1 MAFYNF
7 LPTLSTA
14 ARPAARQIPKY
25 TLTKFH
31 KQGKEKT
38 HMSKKRTISKRK
50 NKNRQDRRAQKSPEQ
65 ESLQTLPRDITAFLF
80 RQKAPFSLNDIHQ
93 RLGDAE
99 HSKNTIRDALEQ
111 LIRKG
116 DIVTAGKKH
125 YAINDKGTVF
135 SGKIEKNPRGF
146 GFVTDLQPRQ
156 AADFKK
162 DPFLTIKRIGTA
174 NHGDTVLI
182 RIKRV
187 RSDGRPEAEL
197 IAILERFS
205 EHLTGF
211 FQSGKPP
218 LVHPEDPR
226 YPTSIRIVE
235 SVDQDIPDGHV
246 VIVEVLPDP
255 SKQGYVRG
263 KILEVLGS
271 AETIDVQM
279 RMVIEKHNLP
289 HGFPDNV
296 TQETANLSF
305 DERDYSNRE
314 DLRHIPHITI
324 DGATAKDFDD
334 AIAVEKRSNGFRLYV
349 SIADVSHF
357 VTPGSALDKEAY
369 LRGTSIYFPDRVI
382 PMLPEKLSNYLCS
395 LVPDEDRLTFSA
407 ILDFSATGKLK
418 KKNFCK
424 SVIRS
429 RQRFTYTTVKEIIV
443 DEAAEQRSA
452 HGKLL
457 QLLDDAKQL
466 AEHLHARRM
475 QRGSIGFNIPEP
487 QITLD
492 EEGKIQSIA
501 RKKRNFAHQMIE
513 EFMLAANEAVAATFS
528 AKHRNF
534 IYRIHEKPAEEK
546 VDEFSNF
553 AKTLTIELPRLDNS
567 PMWFAK
573 VLENVRNTPAEYVV
587 NNLLL
592 RTMQQARYSPE
603 NVGHFG
609 LAATD
614 YTHFT
619 SPIRRYPDLLVHRF
633 LQNMLTNQEKNT
645 LPPFDTLAQQS
656 NHLSKRERTAIT
668 AERDM
673 ADRLKIFFMEQFIGE
688 NFKAVISG
696 LNERV
701 IFVELLDLFISG
713 AMDLSTLEDDYY
725 LYDPKRYWFIGEI
738 SGKIYQLGAIID
750 VTLIDVDRHRQRINF
765 APAQ

>member
-1 MAFYNF
+1 MN
-7 LPTLSTA
+7 
-14 ARPAARQIPKY
+14 R
-25 TLTKFH
+25 
-31 KQGKEKT
+31 GKEKT
-38 HMSKKRTISKRK
+38 HMSKKRTISKGK
-50 NKNRQDRRAQKSPEQ
+50 NKNRQDRKVKKPPEQKS
-65 ESLQTLPRDITAFLF
+65 LDTLPGAIVAFLF
-80 RQKAPFSLNDIHQ
+80 RQKAPLSLNDIHQ
-93 RLGDAE
+93 GLGNAE
-99 HSKNTIRDALEQ
+99 HSKKATRDALEH

-116 DIVTAGKKH
+116 DIVVTGKKR
-125 YAINDKGTVF
+125 YAINDNGTVF
-135 SGKIEKNPRGF
+135 SGTVEKNPRGF

-156 AADFKK
+156 AANFKK
-162 DPFLTIKRIGTA
+162 DPFLTVKRIGTA

-197 IAILERFS
+197 IAILKRFCER
-205 EHLTGF
+205 LTGF

-218 LVHPEDPR
+218 RVHPEDPR
-226 YPTSIRIVE
+226 YPASIHIVE
-235 SVDQDIPDGHV
+235 AVDHDIADGHV

-255 SKQGYVRG
+255 SRQGYVRG
-263 KILEVLGS
+263 NIVEVLGS
-271 AETIDVQM
+271 AENIDVQM

-289 HGFPDNV
+289 DAFPDSV
-296 TQETANLSF
+296 TQETAKLSF
-305 DERDYSNRE
+305 DEHDYSNRE
-314 DLRHIPHITI
+314 DLRNIPHITI

-357 VTPGSALDKEAY
+357 VRPGTALDKEAY

-382 PMLPEKLSNYLCS
+382 PMLPEKLSNHLCS
-395 LVPDEDRLTFSA
+395 LIPNEDRLTFST

-418 KKNFCK
+418 QKNFCK

-443 DEAAEQRSA
+443 DQAEEQRAA
-452 HGKLL
+452 HATLL
-457 QLLDDAKQL
+457 KLLDDAAEL
-466 AEHLHARRM
+466 ADRLHSRRM

-487 QITLD
+487 EISLD

-528 AKHRNF
+528 TTRRDF
-534 IYRIHEKPAEEK
+534 IYRVHEKPAEEK
-546 VDEFSNF
+546 VEEFSNF
-553 AKTLTIELPRLDNS
+553 AKTLTVELPRLDNT
-567 PMWFAK
+567 PMWFAI

-603 NVGHFG
+603 NQGHFG

-633 LQNMLTNQEKNT
+633 LQDMLAHQEKNT
-645 LPPFDTLAQQS
+645 TPPFDTLVQQC

-673 ADRLKIFFMEQFIGE
+673 ADRLKIFFMERFIGE
-688 NFKAVISG
+688 RFKAVISG

-738 SGKIYQLGAIID
+738 SGKIYQLGATID
-750 VTLIDVDRHRQRINF
+750 VTVMDVDRHRQRIHF

>member
-1 MAFYNF
+1 
-7 LPTLSTA
+7 
-14 ARPAARQIPKY
+14 
-25 TLTKFH
+25 
-31 KQGKEKT
+31 
-38 HMSKKRTISKRK
+38 MSKKRTISKRK
-50 NKNRQDRRAQKSPEQ
+50 NKDWQDRKANKPVEE
-65 ESLQTLPRDITAFLF
+65 ESLHTLPRDIIVFLF
-80 RQKAPFSLNDIHQ
+80 RQKTPLPLNDIHQ
-93 RLGDAE
+93 GLGDAE
-99 HSKNTIRDALEQ
+99 HSKKATRDALEH

-116 DIVTAGKKH
+116 DIVVTGKKR
-125 YAINDKGTVF
+125 YAINANGTVF
-135 SGKIEKNPRGF
+135 SGKVEKNPRGF

-156 AADFKK
+156 MANFKK
-162 DPFLTIKRIGTA
+162 DPFLTVKRIGTA

-197 IAILERFS
+197 IAILERFC
-205 EHLTGF
+205 ERLTGF

-226 YPTSIRIVE
+226 YPSSIHVVE
-235 SVDQDIPDGHV
+235 AVDHDIPNGHV
-246 VIVEVLPDP
+246 VIVEILPDP
-255 SKQGYVRG
+255 SQQRYVRG
-263 KILEVLGS
+263 KIVEVLGS

-279 RMVIEKHNLP
+279 RMVIEKHSLP
-289 HGFPDNV
+289 HGFPNSV
-296 TQETANLSF
+296 IQETANLSF
-305 DERDYSNRE
+305 SEHDYSNRE

-334 AIAVEKRSNGFRLYV
+334 AIAVAKTADGFRLHV

-357 VTPGSALDKEAY
+357 VRPGTALDKEAY

-382 PMLPEKLSNYLCS
+382 PMLPEKLSNHLCS
-395 LVPDEDRLTFSA
+395 LIPHEDRLSFSA
-407 ILDFSATGKLK
+407 ILDFSASGKLK
-418 KKNFCK
+418 KKKFCK
-424 SVIRS
+424 SVLRS

-443 DEAAEQRSA
+443 DQAAQQRAAHKELVELLDVAKELAEQ
-452 HGKLL
+452 
-457 QLLDDAKQL
+457 
-466 AEHLHARRM
+466 LHARRM

-487 QITLD
+487 EITLD

-528 AKHRNF
+528 TRHRNF
-534 IYRIHEKPAEEK
+534 IYRIHEKPSDEK
-546 VDEFSNF
+546 VEEFANF

-603 NVGHFG
+603 NAGHFG

-633 LQNMLTNQEKNT
+633 LQDMLAHQEKDT
-645 LPPFDTLAQQS
+645 TPPFDTLAQQS

-738 SGKIYQLGAIID
+738 SGKTYQLGATID
-750 VTLIDVDRHRQRINF
+750 VTVMDVDRHRQRINF